1 MTALSQWPFGHEWG
15 CAKVHLAKQHEP
27 QSRREGKRKHYIP
40 LILTILPKSVQNLQI
55 LCERNGQMGKD
66 GNEENGHQAIVRYG
80 SEQTE
85 NKVFLKASKPL
96 KLRTYYQFQYL
107 KLTTRRNCMMAETFP
122 MTQMLRM
129 TILNCSMVTNTAQK
143 GRGPQIFFKS
153 VGREMERLKA

>member
-1 MTALSQWPFGHEWG
+1 
-15 CAKVHLAKQHEP
+15 
-27 QSRREGKRKHYIP
+27 
-40 LILTILPKSVQNLQI
+40 
-55 LCERNGQMGKD
+55 MGKD

-85 NKVFLKASKPL
+85 NNHKVFLKGSKSL